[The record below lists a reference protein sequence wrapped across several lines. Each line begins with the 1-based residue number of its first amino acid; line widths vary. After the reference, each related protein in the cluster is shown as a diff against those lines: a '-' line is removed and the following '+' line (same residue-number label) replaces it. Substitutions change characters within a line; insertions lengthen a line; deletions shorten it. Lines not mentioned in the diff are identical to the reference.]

1 MSWKQWSIA
10 EEVKFDDFQNLI
22 QDQVIQVYENSTA
35 RGSALG
41 TAVTAGMFA
50 HLLDTSSTEYYNG
63 TVWLSLSNPG
73 DITDVTAG
81 TALTGGG
88 TSGAVTL
95 NVNLAA
101 VGSSVLASPQITGTA
116 TLAAGTVTGNLV
128 VSGTAT
134 LSADTS
140 IGPVT
145 SAQLGFVSGVTSNI
159 QTQLNATQPFTQPVL
174 GRTAAYTAVAG
185 DANDLLYFTNS
196 TAVTLTIPDL
206 IAIGDRIDIIRDG
219 AGTVTIAA
227 GTGVTSWAGAGTAG
241 TAVTFKMDQQHNG
254 ATVYKVAAN
263 TYRVIGKVIP

>member
-1 MSWKQWSIA
+1 VSWKQWAIA
-10 EEVKFDDFQNLI
+10 EEVKFDEFQNLI
-22 QDQVIQVYENSTA
+22 QDQVIQVYANATA

-63 TVWLSLSNPG
+63 TVWVSVSNPG

-101 VGSSVLASPQITGTA
+101 VTIPTAQISDLTSTAAELNILDGVTA
-116 TLAAGTVTGNLV
+116 TAAELNFTDG
-128 VSGTAT
+128 
-134 LSADTS
+134 
-140 IGPVT
+140 VT
-145 SAQLGFVSGVTSNI
+145 SAI
-159 QTQLNATQPFTQPVL
+159 QTQLDGKQPFTQPVFTK
-174 GRTAAYTAVAG
+174 TAAYTAVAG